1 MREDERCMNFLGQRT
16 QKAAAEMEGMPD
28 DAGQALAGLSAVG
41 LCTAT

>member
-1 MREDERCMNFLGQRT
+1 MKFPGQKT
-16 QKAAAEMEGMPD
+16 QEAAAETEGMPV

>member
-1 MREDERCMNFLGQRT
+1 MNFLGQRT
-16 QKAAAEMEGMPD
+16 QKAAAEMEGMPV